1 MVVAM
6 GSAGR
11 GFAASGDATLSGTVR
26 DVHGT
31 PQLGALVELLR
42 ADTSSVASALSD
54 DHGRY
59 ILPTVNP
66 GRYQLR
72 ATAAFFVP
80 AFRTNVRLQPGTQ
93 AIVNL
98 TLSAMFEADNWLP
111 AQRRRSDEPVDDWK
125 WALRSPASRPLLRL
139 VDPETGVEMSSSA
152 EQARQVASRGRVSV
166 TNGDGGF
173 GNGGMHQA
181 LVLDRSLGDSDQAL
195 LRADVGD
202 PQSGYAP
209 SPSVEMS
216 AGYERRSR
224 IAGNTRLVTS
234 FQSHPELTTGA
245 GVGYGAG
252 LSVLQMATTH
262 QFSLGDLVQID
273 AGTLVAAEKLEATRL
288 QMEPYV
294 HVTARPGDDVIV
306 EYRYATGRQLQSAED
321 LDRLKPS
328 LSVLTDAVGRPLTT
342 RGAHHEV
349 SVSRKI
355 GERVVTFSAFTD
367 RFSHEGIAGS
377 GLLDKAAL
385 QQVSALVDPTT
396 GTFQVATAGYAGHG
410 LSASFMQPLTPSLS
424 AWAEYDL
431 GTVQQMAL
439 GTVALVNLQ
448 QNLSST
454 LASAASVSVRGKIL
468 RSGTS
473 LKAQYRWQPARTLTQ
488 VNSYNTG
495 VDEAFLSFYVRQRLW
510 CGRLLPKGMDA
521 VVAAT
526 NLLEEGYQPVIA
538 PDGHTLFLAQVQRA
552 IQGGLAF
559 NF

>member
-6 GSAGR
+6 GFAGR
-11 GFAASGDATLSGTVR
+11 SFAASGDATLSGTVR

-31 PQLGALVELLR
+31 PQMGALVELLR
-42 ADTSSVASALSD
+42 ADASSVASTLSD

-66 GRYQLR
+66 GRYQIR

-80 AFRTNVRLQPGTQ
+80 AFRMNVRLQPGTQ

-152 EQARQVASRGRVSV
+152 EQARTVASSGRVSV

-195 LRADVGD
+195 FRADVGAA
-202 PQSGYAP
+202 QSGYSPA
-209 SPSVEMS
+209 PSVEMS

-252 LSVLQMATTH
+252 LAVMQMATTH

-294 HVTARPGDDVIV
+294 HITARPGDDVIV

-328 LSVLTDAVGRPLTT
+328 LAVLTDAAGRPLTT

-349 SVSRKI
+349 SVSRKL
-355 GERVVTFSAFTD
+355 GERVATFSVFTD

-385 QQVSALVDPTT
+385 QQVTALVDPTT
-396 GTFQVATAGYAGHG
+396 GTFQVATAGYAGRG
-410 LSASFMQPLTPSLS
+410 LSASLMQPLTPSLS

-431 GTVQQMAL
+431 GTVQQMAQ
-439 GTVALVNLQ
+439 GTVSLASLQ
-448 QNLSST
+448 QSLSST

-473 LKAQYRWQPARTLTQ
+473 LKAQYRWQPTRTLTQ
-488 VNSYNTG
+488 VNSYNTA

-526 NLLEEGYQPVIA
+526 NLLEQGYQPVVA
-538 PDGHTLFLAQVQRA
+538 PDGHTLFLAQVPRA